1 MLIRSASNHKLIKE
15 RVSPRQSIIFPPD
28 SDKLIQ
34 VMGTQDWGISCQV
47 LKVIHNHSHK
57 QVQHLKKTQGQEPK
71 REGTAECNTPEKAN
85 FSYFVGPDQE
95 WAEEDEGHK
104 VAVSKVGPTA
114 ALVVRRHG
122 EGGDGGVRFTLLP
135 WQTGQHDLLPGLPC
149 STPGGVNTNKYPAD
163 IWPITHS

>member
-15 RVSPRQSIIFPPD
+15 RASPRQSIIFPPD

-47 LKVIHNHSHK
+47 FKVIHNHSHK
-57 QVQHLKKTQGQEPK
+57 QVQHLKKHKSKNLRGKAQQTATHLK
-71 REGTAECNTPEKAN
+71 RQI
-85 FSYFVGPDQE
+85 FVGPDQE

-114 ALVVRRHG
+114 ALVVRRHS
-122 EGGDGGVRFTLLP
+122 EGGDGGVWFTLLP